1 MSIDSDFGRLQGAD
15 PETIR
20 DRQIQA
26 LLAHARNTSKRIDD
40 LTCATSQMQT
50 MLAEMSG
57 HLKAQREELAD
68 NTEITQSVRDAVT
81 AGRVAGHLIKWAGV
95 IAAAISAVYGA
106 WWAVTHIGHP
116 PGG

>member
-1 MSIDSDFGRLQGAD
+1 MSIDSDFGRLAGAD

-26 LLAHARNTSKRIDD
+26 LLGHARSTSRRIEVM
-40 LTCATSQMQT
+40 TCGMSQMQT
-50 MLAEMSG
+50 MLTEMSG

-68 NTEITQSVRDAVT
+68 NTEITQNVRDAVT

-95 IAAAISAVYGA
+95 IAATVSAIYGA
-106 WWAVTHIGHP
+106 WWAVTHIGQP
-116 PGG
+116 PGP